1 MLPFVA
7 QRDPTE
13 PPMRPLYALASC
25 LLLTTAACAAETEPE
40 ADSLESP
47 LASKKSP
54 GVDVVAKAV
63 SRSVGTP
70 TYGYDPR
77 GLFLTVTASI
87 EDRALRARHPAFD
100 GLERPFAL
108 VTVDDHGAP
117 RTVRVELP
125 YAHTRRAGY
134 YGERTIDVYEATQR
148 LDTLAVERGAAVG
161 LDTNVGTIWAQDPGD
176 DFPITR

>member
-1 MLPFVA
+1 
-7 QRDPTE
+7 
-13 PPMRPLYALASC
+13 MRPLYTLAAC

-40 ADSLESP
+40 AGSLESP

-54 GVDVVAKAV
+54 GIDVVAKAV
-63 SRSVGTP
+63 SHSVGTP

-87 EDRALRARHPAFD
+87 DDGALRTKHPGFD

-108 VTVDDHGAP
+108 VTVDDRGAP
-117 RTVRVELP
+117 RTVRIPLP
-125 YAHTRRAGY
+125 YAHTRRVGY
-134 YGERTIDVYEATQR
+134 YGERAIDVYEATLR
-148 LDTLAVERGAAVG
+148 LDTLSVERGVAVG